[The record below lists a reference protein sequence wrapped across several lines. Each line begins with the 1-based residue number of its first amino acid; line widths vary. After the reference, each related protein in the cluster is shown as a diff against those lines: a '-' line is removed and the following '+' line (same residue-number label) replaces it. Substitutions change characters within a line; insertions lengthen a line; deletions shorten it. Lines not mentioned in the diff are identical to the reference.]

1 MAQKLVVKRI
11 FLTLFV
17 LSLFAFI
24 GLPVLSQEQGNSPI
38 GIFDGQTDVGENPKP
53 GSATY
58 DAATGDY
65 RVTGGGANIWAKV
78 DAFHFLYKKLS
89 GDVTIT
95 ADVKFEGAGA
105 VPHRKAVLMVR
116 QSLDPDSAYAD
127 VARHGNGLTSLQFRP
142 TAGADTQ
149 EVQSKDDGSVR
160 IQLVRRGSEFTIYT
174 GKPGEKLIPA
184 GPARVI
190 LQDPVYVGIGVCSHD
205 ANVLETAVFSN
216 VKIEPPESMNPTNV
230 RSRVTIYDLKSKS
243 TKVLY
248 TTDHLVEAPNWSPD
262 GKYLL
267 INTGGRLYRLPVK
280 GKKPQPELVNLDA
293 AYRCNNDH
301 GPSPDGKLIAFS
313 ANYAD
318 SHASQVF
325 VANADGSNPKL
336 LTPKMPSYFHGW
348 SPDGKWLTF
357 VGQRDSSFNIF
368 RVPLAGGNEER
379 LTSHP
384 GYDDGPDYS
393 PDGKWIYINSN
404 RSGTWDI
411 WRFPADGAGPNDS
424 KAERITSDALEDW
437 FAHPSP
443 NGKWLVFLSFPAGTP
458 GHDAKLQVQL
468 RMMPMPGAQP
478 GAKPGPI
485 QTLTQFFGGQ
495 GTINVN
501 SWSPDSKRFAYVVY
515 EVLPEKK

>member
-1 MAQKLVVKRI
+1 MNTTRVFRLLALLVLI
-11 FLTLFV
+11 CSSIFV
-17 LSLFAFI
+17 LAQST
-24 GLPVLSQEQGNSPI
+24 PI
-38 GIFDGQTDVGENPKP
+38 GIFDGQTDIGDNPKP

-58 DAATGDY
+58 DAATGEY
-65 RVTGGGANIWAKV
+65 RVTGGGANIWATV
-78 DAFHFLYKKLS
+78 DAFHFLYKKMS
-89 GDVTIT
+89 GDVIIT
-95 ADVKFEGAGA
+95 ADVKFEGEG
-105 VPHRKAVLMVR
+105 VNPHRKAVLMVR
-116 QSLDPDSAYAD
+116 QWVETDSAYAD
-127 VARHGNGLTSLQFRP
+127 VARHGSGLTSLQYRP
-142 TAGADTQ
+142 TAGAETL
-149 EVQSKDDGSVR
+149 EVQSKDEGPVR
-160 IQLVRRGSEFTIYT
+160 IRLVRRGSEYMVFI
-174 GKPGEKLIPA
+174 GKPGAQLTPA

-205 ANVLETAVFSN
+205 ASVLETAVFSN
-216 VKIEPPESMNPTNV
+216 VKIETPETQNPTNV

-248 TTDHLVEAPNWSPD
+248 TVDHLVEAPNWSPD

-280 GKKPQPELVNLDA
+280 GKNPQPEVVNLDP
-293 AYRCNNDH
+293 AYVCNNDH
-301 GPSPDGKLIAFS
+301 SPSPDGKLIALS
-313 ANYAD
+313 ANYKG

-325 VANADGSNPKL
+325 VANADGTNPHL

-348 SPDGKWLTF
+348 SPDGKWLAF
-357 VGQRDSSFNIF
+357 VGQRNDSFNIF
-368 RVPLAGGNEER
+368 RVPLVGGDEER

-393 PDGKWIYINSN
+393 PDGKWIYINTN

-411 WRFPADGAGPNDS
+411 WRFPADGAGTDDA
-424 KAERITSDALEDW
+424 KAERITSDELEDW
-437 FAHPSP
+437 FPHPSP
-443 NGKWLVFLSFPAGTP
+443 DGKWLLFLSFPAGTP

-468 RMMPMPGAQP
+468 RMMPMPGAEV

-485 QTLTQFFGGQ
+485 TKVTEFFGGQ

>member
-1 MAQKLVVKRI
+1 MTAKRVVMRSTLLLILLALFLHGSAILAQNGP
-11 FLTLFV
+11 T
-17 LSLFAFI
+17 A
-24 GLPVLSQEQGNSPI
+24 I
-38 GIFDGQTDVGENPKP
+38 GIFEGQTDVGENPKA

-58 DAATGDY
+58 DAASAEY
-65 RVTGGGANIWAKV
+65 RVTGGGANIWAAV
-78 DAFHFLYKKLS
+78 DAFHFLYKKMS

-95 ADVKFEGAGA
+95 ADVKFEGAG
-105 VPHRKAVLMVR
+105 VNPHRKAVLMVR
-116 QSLDPDSAYAD
+116 QSLDANSAYAD
-127 VARHGNGLTSLQFRP
+127 VARHGSGLTSLQYRP
-142 TAGADTQ
+142 TAGAQTL
-149 EVQSKDDGSVR
+149 EVQAKDDGPIR
-160 IQLVRRGSEFTIYT
+160 IRLVRRGSEFTMFT
-174 GKPGEKLIPA
+174 GKPGTILKSSGSA
-184 GPARVI
+184 QVT

-205 ANVLETAVFSN
+205 ASVLETAVFSN
-216 VKIEPPESMNPTNV
+216 VKIDTPETQNPTNV
-230 RSRVTIYDLKSKS
+230 RSRVTVYDLKSKS

-248 TTDHLVEAPNWSPD
+248 TADHLVEAPNWSPD

-280 GKKPQPELVNLDA
+280 GKHPQPELVNLDA

-301 GPSPDGKLIAFS
+301 SPSPDGKLIAIS
-313 ANYAD
+313 ADYNDARG
-318 SHASQVF
+318 SQVF
-325 VANADGSNPKL
+325 VANADGSNPRL

-348 SPDGKWLTF
+348 SPDGKWLAF
-357 VGQRDSSFNIF
+357 VGQRDDSFNIF
-368 RVPLAGGNEER
+368 RVPLAGGDEER
-379 LTSHP
+379 LTSVP

-393 PDGKWIYINSN
+393 PDGKWIYINTI

-411 WRFPADGAGPNDS
+411 WRFPAEGAGPNDA
-424 KAERITSDALEDW
+424 KAERITSDEWEDW

-443 NGKWLVFLSFPAGTP
+443 DGKWLVFLSFPPGTP

-468 RMMPMPGAQP
+468 RMMPMPGSEV

-485 QTLTQFFGGQ
+485 TKVTEFFGGQ